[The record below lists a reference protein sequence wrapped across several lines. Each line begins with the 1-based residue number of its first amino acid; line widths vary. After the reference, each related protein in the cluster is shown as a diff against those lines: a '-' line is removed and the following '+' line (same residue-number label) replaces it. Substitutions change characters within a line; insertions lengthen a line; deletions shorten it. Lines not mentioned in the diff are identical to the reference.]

1 MSNEFKKLLVV
12 SNSRTGSTN
21 KLCIEAVAEIKKS
34 NGSNIIAYSADSLI
48 ANAKDVIQA
57 DAIILGSSENF
68 GYMSGAMK
76 VFFETIYYDVIE
88 EKRGMP
94 FGIIIKAGTSG
105 IGAYNGIIKI
115 TNALGWKE
123 AIEPLIIVG
132 SLTDL
137 HLEQA
142 RLFGNTLAAGLEIGA
157 Y

>member
-1 MSNEFKKLLVV
+1 MNNEYKRLLVV

-21 KLCIEAVAEIKKS
+21 KLCIEAVADLKNS
-34 NGSNIIAYSADSLI
+34 NNSTIITYSADSLT
-48 ANAKDVIQA
+48 ASAKDVMQA

-76 VFFETIYYDVIE
+76 VFFENIYYDVIE

-94 FGIIIKAGTSG
+94 FGVIIKAGTSG

-123 AIEPLIIVG
+123 AIEPLLVVG
-132 SLTDL
+132 CLTDL
-137 HLEQA
+137 HLDQA